1 MDSNV
6 SLSFIYL
13 FLTTLTK
20 DILKMY
26 NNFMKSVKKM
36 SNRRGF
42 TLVELVVSIAIL
54 AILCTL
60 VGISASFFTKRAN
73 EKAQQ
78 TAIETA
84 YNSVQSVL
92 VEKNSGF
99 STYGSLYEACQSVLG
114 DSVKSCEQYS
124 NNETYRAPS
133 ATESSDKNDGYYI
146 VFRRY
151 VPKDESGN
159 SISGSAEWRLDLLY
173 YLKEG
178 NLWSYKEGVLYKND
192 VPVS

>member
-1 MDSNV
+1 
-6 SLSFIYL
+6 
-13 FLTTLTK
+13 
-20 DILKMY
+20 
-26 NNFMKSVKKM
+26 MKSVKKM

-42 TLVELVVSIAIL
+42 TLVELVVIIAIL
-54 AILCTL
+54 AILGTL

-124 NNETYRAPS
+124 NNEAYKAPS
-133 ATESSDKNDGYYI
+133 VSDSSDKNDGYYI

>member
-1 MDSNV
+1 
-6 SLSFIYL
+6 
-13 FLTTLTK
+13 
-20 DILKMY
+20 MY
-26 NNFMKSVKKM
+26 NKNMRMVKKM
-36 SNRRGF
+36 SKQRGF
-42 TLVELVVSIAIL
+42 TLVELVVTIAIL
-54 AILCTL
+54 AILGTL

-114 DSVKSCEQYS
+114 DSVKACEQYS
-124 NNETYRAPS
+124 NNEVYKAPS
-133 ATESSDKNDGYYI
+133 VADSSDKNDGYYI

-151 VPKDESGN
+151 IPKDDKWN
-159 SISGSAEWRLDLLY
+159 TISGSAEWQLDLLY

-178 NLWSYKEGVLYKND
+178 NLWSYKGGILYKNE
-192 VPVS
+192 VPVE

>member
-1 MDSNV
+1 
-6 SLSFIYL
+6 
-13 FLTTLTK
+13 
-20 DILKMY
+20 
-26 NNFMKSVKKM
+26 MKSVKKM

-42 TLVELVVSIAIL
+42 TLVELVVTIAIL
-54 AILCTL
+54 AILGTL

-124 NNETYRAPS
+124 NNEAYKAPS
-133 ATESSDKNDGYYI
+133 ASDSSDKNDGYYI